1 MNEVVNK
8 LIKKAS
14 ILRNKFQ
21 QKFIFSGIIATGF
34 FAQLSTTAFADVAF
48 QSSGSVISDLPLI
61 SISKDMLRPL
71 VDGIMSHINLVL
83 PAAIPLLGILLGFR
97 VFPAFLSKLVGG

>member
-1 MNEVVNK
+1 MNKIIPK
-8 LIKKAS
+8 LIQKAS
-14 ILRNKFQ
+14 SL
-21 QKFIFSGIIATGF
+21 QKTSHKKLIISGIMATSF
-34 FAQLSTTAFADVAF
+34 FTSLGTIAFADMPLQV
-48 QSSGSVISDLPLI
+48 SGSVISDLPLI

-71 VDGIMSHINLVL
+71 VDGIMAHINLVL